1 VGSAADGRH
10 VPVES
15 CTDTLSRRTRAQRR
29 AAAAAA
35 VADVKHQHPLP
46 PPPQQRPTVT
56 LQKDMPGAAGARV
69 RVRFS
74 DDLVAEHTSDE
85 GEYEMTGDMDGAHL
99 RYARKDLAPR

>member
-1 VGSAADGRH
+1 M
-10 VPVES
+10 
-15 CTDTLSRRTRAQRR
+15 
-29 AAAAAA
+29 
-35 VADVKHQHPLP
+35 
-46 PPPQQRPTVT
+46 